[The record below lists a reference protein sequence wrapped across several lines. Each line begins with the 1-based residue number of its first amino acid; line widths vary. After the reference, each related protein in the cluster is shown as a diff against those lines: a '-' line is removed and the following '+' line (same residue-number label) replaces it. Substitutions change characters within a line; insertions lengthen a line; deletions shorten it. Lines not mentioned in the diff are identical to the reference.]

1 MLPRAGCGARRHALV
16 MQCGYSSY
24 MNSGRVGP
32 LLAIPYNVYGP
43 SLNSASSAA
52 DCSAWPTASRSAAS
66 CAPIDVSRGGRRREC
81 GGAAEGILVEFA
93 LVVADGGLP
102 GPASSLAR
110 WPPHRCSSRRANPHQ
125 ARGSDHAAVGVDG
138 LAVDPAGRAGQE
150 EDDLRDVGGRAEL
163 LQWVHPGHP
172 VDGLLVLAV
181 EEQRR
186 RRKTGCHCDDGDVA
200 AAQLLR
206 QYQADGIDRAF
217 GRRVA
222 RVGRQREFF
231 TEVEKLPRLTADS

>member
-1 MLPRAGCGARRHALV
+1 VTMSDITREAEVSTATAYRQFRLLRGDRDGLLELLPARR
-16 MQCGYSSY
+16 S
-24 MNSGRVGP
+24 
-32 LLAIPYNVYGP
+32 
-43 SLNSASSAA
+43 
-52 DCSAWPTASRSAAS
+52 
-66 CAPIDVSRGGRRREC
+66 
-81 GGAAEGILVEFA
+81 
-93 LVVADGGLP
+93 
-102 GPASSLAR
+102 PA
-110 WPPHRCSSRRANPHQ
+110 RAQQ

-150 EDDLRDVGGRAEL
+150 GDDLRDVGGRAEP

-186 RRKTGCHCDDGDVA
+186 GRGAGCHRVDGDVA